1 MKQKISLF
9 LVFTVLIALAPA
21 VSLLG
26 GARPGTAEPVSAAAS
41 PDAPAAEPEPV
52 RAGEEIV
59 VLDAASGE
67 LIHLSERDYAVGA
80 VMCEMP
86 AGYESEA
93 LAAQALASRSYA
105 LYVKAQRESA
115 PLPELNGAH
124 FSVNTATLE
133 GYMTPE
139 QARGLWGASFDEYYQ
154 KICAAVDGTMNEA
167 LTYEGAPIAACYH
180 AISPGETENSENV
193 FASPL
198 PYLVSADSSWDKA
211 AEDYETTVSFTP
223 AALEDML
230 RFGDNTFSAAGEPES
245 GLGASRAT
253 AAGTVLSLE
262 ICSRGFSGVKL
273 REYLS
278 LRSAAFEA
286 VYKDNE
292 FVFTVRGYGHDVGMS
307 QHGANEL
314 AKSGKTHAEIL
325 AHYYHGA
332 QVTLIK
338 GG

>member
-1 MKQKISLF
+1 MKQKILLF
-9 LVFTVLIALAPA
+9 IVFTVLIALAPA

-26 GARPGTAEPVSAAAS
+26 GTRPGAAEPVSAAAS
-41 PDAPAAEPEPV
+41 PEAPAAEPV
-52 RAGEEIV
+52 RAGEELV
-59 VLDAASGE
+59 LLDAATGE

-115 PLPELNGAH
+115 PLPELNGAY

-139 QARGLWGASFDEYYQ
+139 QARGLWGASYDEYY
-154 KICAAVDGTMNEA
+154 KKVCAAVDGTMNEA

-180 AISPGETENSENV
+180 AISPGTTENSENV

-198 PYLVSADSSWDKA
+198 PYLVSADSSWDKS
-211 AEDYETTVSFTP
+211 AEDYETTAVFTP

-230 RFGDNTFSAAGEPES
+230 RLGESSFAAAGEPES
-245 GLGASRAT
+245 WLGASRST

-262 ICSRGFSGVKL
+262 ICSRDFSGVKL

-292 FVFTVRGYGHDVGMS
+292 FVFTVRGYGHGVGMS

-332 QVTLIK
+332 QVTQIK
-338 GG
+338 G